1 MKLYIDFSNL
11 LKKYSSLFYRNML
24 LRYINTPKYLEFI
37 YLKGLFLIKNIY
49 IFLHSINVDTNEI
62 ELLIEKAYVY
72 FIEFIIQININS
84 SNFELTLRD
93 AVMFTYKKTISSYT
107 IRKTNTLTKDF
118 DNNLNILCN
127 IFYIT
132 NNLNFIENL
141 DTIQDAEE
149 SYINNLITNKLS
161 SIKILE
167 TKLLELITNNKDLL
181 ELNNTLLNL
190 RDSMEKTIESIC
202 NTKSVSIDPNYN
214 ITMLNN
220 IILIMD
226 NDN

>member
-49 IFLHSINVDTNEI
+49 IFLHSINVDTNDI

-141 DTIQDAEE
+141 NTIQDAEE
-149 SYINNLITNKLS
+149 SYINTLITNKLA

-190 RDSMEKTIESIC
+190 RDSMEKIIESIR
-202 NTKSVSIDPNYN
+202 NTKSVTIDPNYN

>member
-141 DTIQDAEE
+141 DIIQDAEE
-149 SYINNLITNKLS
+149 SYINNLITNKLA

-202 NTKSVSIDPNYN
+202 NTKSVTIDPNYN

-226 NDN
+226 NDK

>member
-1 MKLYIDFSNL
+1 MKLYIDFSKL

-107 IRKTNTLTKDF
+107 IRKTNTLTKEF

-141 DTIQDAEE
+141 YTIQDAEE

-167 TKLLELITNNKDLL
+167 TKLLELITNNRDLL

-226 NDN
+226 NDK

>member
-149 SYINNLITNKLS
+149 SYINNLITSKLA

-181 ELNNTLLNL
+181 GLNNTLLNL

-220 IILIMD
+220 IILIID

>member
-149 SYINNLITNKLS
+149 SYINNLISSKLS

-190 RDSMEKTIESIC
+190 RDSMEKIIESIC

>member
-1 MKLYIDFSNL
+1 VKLYIDFSNL

-149 SYINNLITNKLS
+149 SYINNLITSKLA

-181 ELNNTLLNL
+181 GLNNTLLNL

-220 IILIMD
+220 IILIID

>member
-141 DTIQDAEE
+141 HTIQDAEE
-149 SYINNLITNKLS
+149 SYINNLITNKLA

>member
-141 DTIQDAEE
+141 HTIQDAEE
-149 SYINNLITNKLS
+149 SYINNLITNKLA

-190 RDSMEKTIESIC
+190 RDSMEKIIESIC
-202 NTKSVSIDPNYN
+202 NTKSVTIDPNYN

>member
-141 DTIQDAEE
+141 DTIQDAED

>member
-1 MKLYIDFSNL
+1 
-11 LKKYSSLFYRNML
+11 ML

-132 NNLNFIENL
+132 NNLNFIENS

>member
-1 MKLYIDFSNL
+1 
-11 LKKYSSLFYRNML
+11 
-24 LRYINTPKYLEFI
+24 
-37 YLKGLFLIKNIY
+37 
-49 IFLHSINVDTNEI
+49 
-62 ELLIEKAYVY
+62 LLIEKAYVY

-107 IRKTNTLTKDF
+107 IRKTNTLTKEF

-141 DTIQDAEE
+141 YTIQDAEE

-167 TKLLELITNNKDLL
+167 TKLLELITNNRDLL

-226 NDN
+226 NDK

>member
-1 MKLYIDFSNL
+1 MKIYIDFSNL

-49 IFLHSINVDTNEI
+49 IFLHSINVDTNDI

-149 SYINNLITNKLS
+149 SYINNLITNKLA

>member
-132 NNLNFIENL
+132 NNLNFIENS

>member
-141 DTIQDAEE
+141 HTIQDAEE
-149 SYINNLITNKLS
+149 SYINNLITNKLA

-202 NTKSVSIDPNYN
+202 NTKSVTIDPNYN

>member
-127 IFYIT
+127 IFYIA
-132 NNLNFIENL
+132 NNLNFIANL

-149 SYINNLITNKLS
+149 SYINNLITNKLA

-226 NDN
+226 NDK

>member
-141 DTIQDAEE
+141 HTIQAAEE
-149 SYINNLITNKLS
+149 SYINNLITNKLA

-167 TKLLELITNNKDLL
+167 TKLLELITYNKDLL

-226 NDN
+226 NDK